1 MVIECKNCSRKF
13 NLNENLLRPAGS
25 RVRCSKCGNT
35 FHAYPAHNE
44 SSLNP
49 AFETD
54 GIANDADQNENS
66 YYGFEKRK
74 HPRVP
79 VSIHVL
85 CDALDR
91 EGNPHDI
98 HIGVI
103 KDVSQTGLAIEL
115 LRGPIS
121 EQVSLS
127 FMNVEN
133 QEAQIKAKVVHSRI
147 NSVKTWIGLSLMGPA
162 MEIDHFVTQVMQTSI
177 YPTAPEGR
185 SRSKEPQKAN
195 MH

>member
-13 NLNENLLRPAGS
+13 HLNENLLRPAGS
-25 RVRCSKCGNT
+25 RVRCSKCGNI
-35 FHAYPAHNE
+35 FHAYSAADD
-44 SSLNP
+44 SGLNP
-49 AFETD
+49 AIETD
-54 GIANDADQNENS
+54 GIAKDADQNGS
-66 YYGFEKRK
+66 AASGFEKRK

-85 CDALDR
+85 CDALDL
-91 EGNPHDI
+91 EGNPRDI

-115 LRGPIS
+115 VRSPIS

-133 QEAQIKAKVVHSRI
+133 REVTIKANVVHSRI
-147 NSVKTWIGLSLMGPA
+147 NLAKTWIGLSLMGPP
-162 MEIDHFVTQVMQTSI
+162 MEVDQFVTQIIQTHNISYGADRQVQI
-177 YPTAPEGR
+177 
-185 SRSKEPQKAN
+185 
-195 MH
+195 